1 MSYRILGAFILLLGS
16 VIRSSAQNSSPLKPQ
31 WVGNVPCNY
40 ASDFYFVEVHSDM
53 GSSLSGARTSVM
65 QELSAG
71 VERTDKVS
79 VREIYEDSST
89 QQYSSDR
96 IHGYSSDFY
105 QLELQ
110 VDGESQ
116 PIRSRRIDEYWK
128 TSFRGGSKIYE
139 YYALYAVERQGHH
152 ADFSIIST
160 TSSYGARGL

>member
-1 MSYRILGAFILLLGS
+1 MNYRIFRVLTLLFIGS
-16 VIRSSAQNSSPLKPQ
+16 AIQSSAQNSSALKPQ
-31 WVGNVPCNY
+31 WIGNVPRNH
-40 ASDFYFVEVHSDM
+40 SGFYFVEVHSDIA
-53 GSSLSGARTSVM
+53 SSLSGARTSIM

-96 IHGYSSDFY
+96 MHGYSSDFY

-128 TSFRGGSKIYE
+128 TSFRGGSKIYD

-160 TSSYGARGL
+160 TSSWWMS